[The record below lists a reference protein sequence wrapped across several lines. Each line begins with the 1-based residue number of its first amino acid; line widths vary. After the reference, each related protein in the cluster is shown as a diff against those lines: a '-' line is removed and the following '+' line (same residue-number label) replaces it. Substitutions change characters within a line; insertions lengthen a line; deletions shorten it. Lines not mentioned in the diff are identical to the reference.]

1 MDVFGGLRGGT
12 SLALDQ
18 ARAWAQPN
26 RHFEKL
32 IKLNFRLHLSLYPKS
47 LQWAS
52 FLKTRAQVYSV
63 IEQVSLG
70 LSLSLKGRAYHENRP
85 KLRHYSYLPRLWR
98 PPSLLQRSNFSTMVL
113 SLLQW
118 VFFDDNSH
126 VFELV

>member
-52 FLKTRAQVYSV
+52 LLKTRAQVYLV
-63 IEQVSLG
+63 IRQVSLG
-70 LSLSLKGRAYHENRP
+70 LGLSLKGRAYNENRP
-85 KLRHYSYLPRLWR
+85 KLRHY
-98 PPSLLQRSNFSTMVL
+98 
-113 SLLQW
+113 
-118 VFFDDNSH
+118 
-126 VFELV
+126 